1 MIYVDGLIV
10 LSGLFT
16 FNVETFM
23 YGIIILYVV
32 SIMTDKVI
40 LGISD
45 SKAFYIVTDKK
56 EETLEFL
63 LSLESIGV
71 TVIESHGG
79 YTHNKNNL
87 LLCVIPTKKYFI
99 VKEGLKQIDKD
110 IFFVVTDSYEVN
122 RRGLDE
128 FI

>member
-10 LSGLFT
+10 LCGLFT
-16 FNVETFM
+16 FNIETVM
-23 YGIIILYVV
+23 YGIIVLYVV

-40 LGISD
+40 LGIND

-56 EETLEFL
+56 DEILDFL
-63 LSLESIGV
+63 LSLKSIGV
-71 TVIESHGG
+71 TIIESYGG

-99 VKEGLKQIDKD
+99 VKEGLKTIDKD

-128 FI
+128 YI

>member
-1 MIYVDGLIV
+1 
-10 LSGLFT
+10 
-16 FNVETFM
+16 
-23 YGIIILYVV
+23 
-32 SIMTDKVI
+32 MTDKVI
-40 LGISD
+40 LGISN
-45 SKAFYIVTDKK
+45 SKAFYIVTEKK

-99 VKEGLKQIDKD
+99 VKEGLKEIDKD